1 MRPKQLMKPRQSMNA
16 TGYRRLGWLWLA
28 VLALCAIWLGWML
41 RQGLPADTDLTALL
55 PADRQVPLIEKAD
68 RELGRGFENRFLLLL
83 DDDQRVATTQALGRS
98 LQKLVD
104 AGQLAS
110 VDWQELDLA
119 DADPHDWMGSW
130 RYRLLTPAWQQ
141 AIDNGDAMTLVDP
154 ALRRLFSPTARPDP
168 VADPFGLLDAW
179 LSRLPQ
185 SPVGAADGLLT
196 LDVAGQSDSQSGT
209 RSGDQAG
216 RHPWSVII
224 GELAGS
230 PYDLPM
236 QNALHA
242 ALEQFQ
248 QQHPDAELLR
258 SGLVF
263 HAAAGARQ
271 AKHEMSTIG
280 AASLIGVLLIIGF
293 VFRSPRVLLQLMVP
307 LLAGS
312 LFALTL
318 TLGLFGR
325 LHLLTLAF
333 GASLIGI
340 AIDYV
345 LHLQCERAI
354 EGRGFR
360 LRRLLPSLTLGLI
373 SSVIAY
379 VAQALTPMPGLR
391 QMAAFAAFGLI
402 GAWLT
407 VVLWLPRF
415 TLHASPFTARLATR
429 WWRLCQPRWR
439 LPPRLA
445 LVAAAVLITICALR
459 LQSDDSLALLNP
471 SPAALMQDEE
481 RVQQLLDR
489 DTGSRYFLVQAG
501 DAQALLARLETLDAA
516 LDGAIADGLEVEY
529 QSLADAVPT
538 ADEQD
543 ANLARVRKLYGAP
556 LDALVQRAGLPADV
570 ADKARARLPQAPS
583 LTLAEWLETPLGSL
597 QRRLWLGNTADG
609 GVAATVVISG
619 ARDDHTDATLRGL
632 ADEPTA
638 SPTRSRT
645 SVEYIDRVDR
655 IGALLGELRRHTAV
669 WVGLAMA
676 LMTLALAW
684 RYRRQA
690 WRVIVPPFGATLIVL
705 SGFALAGVPLN
716 IFNQLG
722 LLLVLGIGLDAGI
735 FNVEHARQ
743 PSAWLAITLSTLTS
757 LLAFGMLAFSA
768 TPALHYLGLTCLIG
782 LASVWLLV
790 PWVRPSD
797 SYHGHHSGKRP
808 PLDQGLAPDRDQPEE
823 NPHV

>member
-1 MRPKQLMKPRQSMNA
+1 MKIVD
-16 TGYRRLGWLWLA
+16 YRRLGWLWLV
-28 VLALCAIWLGWML
+28 VLAFCAVWLGWML

-55 PADRQVPLIEKAD
+55 PADRQAPLVEKAD

-83 DDDQRVATTQALGRS
+83 GDEDRVATTQALGRS
-98 LQKLVD
+98 LQQLVD
-104 AGQLAS
+104 NGQLAGI
-110 VDWQELDLA
+110 DWRELDLA
-119 DADPHDWMGSW
+119 DADPHEWMGPW
-130 RYRLLTPAWQQ
+130 RYRLLTPRWQQ
-141 AIDNGDAMTLVDP
+141 AIDTDGGSTLVEP
-154 ALRRLFSPTARPDP
+154 ALRQLFSPTARPDP
-168 VADPFGLLDAW
+168 VADPFGVLDAW

-185 SPVGAADGLLT
+185 SPIGAADGLLT
-196 LDVAGQSDSQSGT
+196 LD
-209 RSGDQAG
+209 RSHQPGNQK
-216 RHPWSVII
+216 WSVLI
-224 GELAGS
+224 GELKGS

-236 QNALHA
+236 QTALHTKLA
-242 ALEQFQ
+242 QFQ

-280 AASLIGVLLIIGF
+280 AASLLGVLLIIGF
-293 VFRSPRVLLQLMVP
+293 VFRSPRVLLQLVVP

-318 TLGLFGR
+318 TLGIFGR

-345 LHLQCERAI
+345 LHLQCDRAI

-402 GAWLT
+402 GAWLS

-415 TLHASPFTARLATR
+415 KLHASPFTARLATS

-439 LPPRLA
+439 LSPWFALA
-445 LVAAAVLITICALR
+445 GAVVLIIVCALR
-459 LQSDDSLALLNP
+459 LTSDDSLELLNP
-471 SPAALMQDEE
+471 SPAALMQDEA

-489 DTGSRYFLVQAG
+489 DTGSRYFLVQA
-501 DAQALLARLETLDAA
+501 DDIQALLARLEKLDDA
-516 LDGAIADGLEVEY
+516 LDKAIGEGLAIDY
-529 QSLADAVPT
+529 QSLAESVPT
-538 ADEQD
+538 ATEQQ
-543 ANLARVRKLYGAP
+543 ANLARMQKLYGAP
-556 LDALVQRAGLPADV
+556 LDELIQRAGLPAEV
-570 ADKARARLPQAPS
+570 AAKARARLEDAPL
-583 LTLAEWLETPLGSL
+583 LTLTDWLKTPLGSL
-597 QRRLWLGNTADG
+597 QQQLWLGKTENG

-619 ARDDHTDATLRGL
+619 ARDAETDEALRGL
-632 ADEPTA
+632 ANSLT
-638 SPTRSRT
+638 T
-645 SVEYIDRVDR
+645 SQDDSQTDANTYLQANVEYVDRVSR
-655 IGALLGELRRHTAV
+655 IGSLLGELRRHTAA
-669 WVGLAMA
+669 WVALAMV
-676 LMTLALAW
+676 LMTLGLVA
-684 RYRRQA
+684 RYRRRA

-705 SGFALAGVPLN
+705 TAFAVTGVPLN

-735 FNVEHARQ
+735 FNVEHARR

-782 LASVWLLV
+782 LASVWALV
-790 PWVRPSD
+790 PWVRPADDAYPTHRSPHQPLQE
-797 SYHGHHSGKRP
+797 SEHG
-808 PLDQGLAPDRDQPEE
+808 
-823 NPHV
+823 

>member
-1 MRPKQLMKPRQSMNA
+1 MTRA
-16 TGYRRLGWLWLA
+16 GYRRLGWLWFAILT
-28 VLALCAIWLGWML
+28 LCAIWLGWML
-41 RQGLPADTDLTALL
+41 RHGLPADTDLTALL
-55 PADRQVPLIEKAD
+55 PADRQAPLIEQAD

-83 DDDQRVATTQALGRS
+83 GDDERVATTRALGQAL
-98 LQKLVD
+98 QTLVD
-104 AGQLAS
+104 DGQLAAI
-110 VDWQELDLA
+110 DWRELDLA
-119 DADPHDWMGSW
+119 DADPHDWMGHW

-141 AIDNGDAMTLVDP
+141 IIDRGDAGTLVEP

-168 VADPFGLLDAW
+168 VADPFGLLDTW
-179 LSRLPQ
+179 LARLPG
-185 SPVGAADGLLT
+185 SPIGAADGLLT
-196 LDVAGQSDSQSGT
+196 LDRDDRQ
-209 RSGDQAG
+209 
-216 RHPWSVII
+216 WSVLI
-224 GELAGS
+224 GELKGS
-230 PYDLPM
+230 PYDMPM

-242 ALEQFQ
+242 TLEQFQ

-271 AKHEMSTIG
+271 AKHEISTIG
-280 AASLIGVLLIIGF
+280 AASLLGVLLIIGF

-318 TLGLFGR
+318 TLGFFGR

-345 LHLQCERAI
+345 LHLQCDRAI
-354 EGRGFR
+354 AGAGFR
-360 LRRLLPSLTLGLI
+360 LRRLLPSLALGLI
-373 SSVIAY
+373 SSVVAY

-391 QMAAFAAFGLI
+391 QMAAFAAFGLV

-439 LPPRLA
+439 LPPWLA
-445 LVAAAVLITICALR
+445 LVGAVVLVVICVLR
-459 LQSDDSLALLNP
+459 LTSDDSLELLNP
-471 SPAALMQDEE
+471 SPAALMQDEQ

-489 DTGSRYFLVQAG
+489 DTGSRYFLVQAE
-501 DAQALLARLETLDAA
+501 DTQALLTRLDTLDAA
-516 LDGAIADGLEVEY
+516 LDRAIADGLRVEY
-529 QSLADAVPT
+529 QSLAGSVPT
-538 ADEQD
+538 AAQQQ
-543 ANLARVRKLYGAP
+543 ANLARVRSLYGEP
-556 LDALVQRAGLPADV
+556 LDDLVQRAGLPAEV
-570 ADKARARLPQAPS
+570 AEKARARLDASAP
-583 LTLAEWLETPLGSL
+583 LTVADWLDTPLG
-597 QRRLWLGNTADG
+597 QYQQRLWLGETADD
-609 GVAATVVISG
+609 GVAAMAVVSG
-619 ARDDHTDATLRGL
+619 ARDAETGRTLQAVAEAVG
-632 ADEPTA
+632 
-638 SPTRSRT
+638 SPQVR
-645 SVEYIDRVDR
+645 VEYVDRVDR

-669 WVGLAMA
+669 WVVLAMA
-676 LMTLALAW
+676 LMTLALVW
-684 RYRRQA
+684 RYRRRA

-705 SGFALAGVPLN
+705 TAFALAGVPLN

-782 LASVWLLV
+782 LASVWVLV
-790 PWVRPSD
+790 PWVRPAD
-797 SYHGHHSGKRP
+797 PHRIHQQENEHG
-808 PLDQGLAPDRDQPEE
+808 
-823 NPHV
+823 

>member
-1 MRPKQLMKPRQSMNA
+1 MKSDRFVK
-16 TGYRRLGWLWLA
+16 TLGYRRLGWLWLV
-28 VLALCAIWLGWML
+28 VLAFCAVWLGWML

-55 PADRQVPLIEKAD
+55 PADRQAPLVEKAD

-83 DDDQRVATTQALGRS
+83 DDDDRVATTQALGRS
-98 LQKLVD
+98 LQQLVD
-104 AGQLAS
+104 DGQLAGI
-110 VDWQELDLA
+110 DWRELDLA
-119 DADPHDWMGSW
+119 DADPHEWMGPW
-130 RYRLLTPAWQQ
+130 RYRLLTPQWQQ
-141 AIDNGDAMTLVDP
+141 TIDANGGSTLVDP
-154 ALRRLFSPTARPDP
+154 ALRQLFSPTARPDP

-185 SPVGAADGLLT
+185 SPIGAADGLLT
-196 LDVAGQSDSQSGT
+196 LDRSHQPGSQK
-209 RSGDQAG
+209 
-216 RHPWSVII
+216 WSVLI
-224 GELAGS
+224 GELKGS

-236 QNALHA
+236 QTALHTT
-242 ALEQFQ
+242 LEQFQ

-280 AASLIGVLLIIGF
+280 AASLLGVLLIIGF

-318 TLGLFGR
+318 TLGIFGR

-345 LHLQCERAI
+345 LHLQCDRAI

-415 TLHASPFTARLATR
+415 TLHASPFTARLATG

-439 LPPRLA
+439 LSPWLA
-445 LVAAAVLITICALR
+445 LAGAVVLIVVCALR
-459 LQSDDSLALLNP
+459 LTSDDSLALLNP
-471 SPAALMQDEE
+471 SPAALMQDEA

-489 DTGSRYFLVQAG
+489 DTGSRYFLVQAE
-501 DAQALLARLETLDAA
+501 DTQALLARLDVLDSA
-516 LDGAIADGLEVEY
+516 LDKAIGEGLEIDY
-529 QSLADAVPT
+529 QSLAGSVPT
-538 ADEQD
+538 AAEQQ

-556 LDALVQRAGLPADV
+556 LDELIQRAGLPAEV
-570 ADKARARLPQAPS
+570 AEKARAQLEKSPM
-583 LTLAEWLETPLGSL
+583 LTLANWLETPLGSL
-597 QRRLWLGNTADG
+597 QQRLWLGETDDG
-609 GVAATVVISG
+609 GVAATAVVSG
-619 ARDDHTDATLRGL
+619 VRNADVDRTLHSLAKSQTHQGAT
-632 ADEPTA
+632 
-638 SPTRSRT
+638 
-645 SVEYIDRVDR
+645 VEYVDRVSR
-655 IGALLGELRRHTAV
+655 IGSLLGELRQHTAM
-669 WVGLAMA
+669 WVALAMV
-676 LMTLALAW
+676 LMTLALVA
-684 RYRRQA
+684 RYRRRA

-705 SGFALAGVPLN
+705 TAFAVTGVPLN

-735 FNVEHARQ
+735 FNVEHARR

-782 LASVWLLV
+782 LASVWALV
-790 PWVRPSD
+790 PWVRPADDAYPTHD
-797 SYHGHHSGKRP
+797 SPNPSSREIEHGWG
-808 PLDQGLAPDRDQPEE
+808 
-823 NPHV
+823 

>member
-1 MRPKQLMKPRQSMNA
+1 MKIVRLMNK

-28 VLALCAIWLGWML
+28 ILMLCALWLVWML

-55 PADRQVPLIEKAD
+55 PADRQAPLVEKAD

-83 DDDQRVATTQALGRS
+83 DDDERVSTTQTLGHS
-98 LQKLVD
+98 LQTLVD
-104 AGQLAS
+104 DGQLAAI
-110 VDWQELDLA
+110 DWRELDLA
-119 DADPHDWMGSW
+119 DADPHGWMGQW
-130 RYRLLTPAWQQ
+130 RYRLLTPQWQQ
-141 AIDNGDAMTLVDP
+141 IIDNDDGNQLVDP

-185 SPVGAADGLLT
+185 SPIGAADGLLT
-196 LDVAGQSDSQSGT
+196 LNAD
-209 RSGDQAG
+209 G
-216 RHPWSVII
+216 RQWSVLI
-224 GELAGS
+224 GELEGS
-230 PYDLPM
+230 PYDLSM

-242 ALEQFQ
+242 ALEHFQ

-271 AKHEMSTIG
+271 AKHEISTIG
-280 AASLIGVLLIIGF
+280 AASLLGVLLIIGF
-293 VFRSPRVLLQLMVP
+293 VFRSPRVLLQLMIP

-318 TLGLFGR
+318 TLGIFGR

-333 GASLIGI
+333 GASLVGI

-345 LHLQCERAI
+345 LHLQCDRAI
-354 EGRGFR
+354 AGHKFR

-415 TLHASPFTARLATR
+415 TLHASPFTARLATG

-439 LPPRLA
+439 LSPWLA
-445 LVAAAVLITICALR
+445 LAGAVVLIVVCALR
-459 LQSDDSLALLNP
+459 LTSDDSLALLNP
-471 SPAALMQDEE
+471 SPAALMQDEA

-489 DTGSRYFLVQAG
+489 DTGSRYFLVQAE
-501 DAQALLARLETLDAA
+501 DTQALLARLDQLDAA
-516 LDGAIADGLEVEY
+516 LDQAIAEGLNVDY
-529 QSLADAVPT
+529 QSLASSVPT
-538 ADEQD
+538 AAEQQ

-556 LDALVQRAGLPADV
+556 LDELIQRAGLPAEV
-570 ADKARARLPQAPS
+570 AEKGRAQLEKSPM
-583 LTLAEWLETPLGSL
+583 LTLANWLETPLGSL
-597 QRRLWLGNTADG
+597 QQRLWLGKTANG

-619 ARDDHTDATLRGL
+619 ARDAGTTNALGVL
-632 ADEPTA
+632 ANSLPQ
-638 SPTRSRT
+638 
-645 SVEYIDRVDR
+645 VEYVDRVSR

-669 WVGLAMA
+669 WVALAMA
-676 LMTLALAW
+676 LMTLGLVW
-684 RYRRQA
+684 RYRRRA

-705 SGFALAGVPLN
+705 TTFAVSGVPLN

-735 FNVEHARQ
+735 FNVEHARR

-782 LASVWLLV
+782 LASVWALV
-790 PWVRPSD
+790 PWVRPADDAYPSTILQI
-797 SYHGHHSGKRP
+797 SPHGRLSMAGVEHDWG
-808 PLDQGLAPDRDQPEE
+808 
-823 NPHV
+823 

>member
-1 MRPKQLMKPRQSMNA
+1 MKCDRFIKTLS
-16 TGYRRLGWLWLA
+16 YRRLGWLWLVALAFCA
-28 VLALCAIWLGWML
+28 VWLGWML

-55 PADRQVPLIEKAD
+55 PADRQAPLIEKAD

-83 DDDQRVATTQALGRS
+83 GDDDRVATTQALGRS
-98 LQKLVD
+98 LQQLVD
-104 AGQLAS
+104 DGQLAGI
-110 VDWQELDLA
+110 DWRELDLA
-119 DADPHDWMGSW
+119 DADPHEWMGPW
-130 RYRLLTPAWQQ
+130 RYRLLTPQWQQ
-141 AIDNGDAMTLVDP
+141 AIDTDGGSTLVDP
-154 ALRRLFSPTARPDP
+154 ALRQLFSPTARPNP

-196 LDVAGQSDSQSGT
+196 LD
-209 RSGDQAG
+209 RSHQPGNQK
-216 RHPWSVII
+216 WSVLI
-224 GELAGS
+224 GELDGS

-236 QNALHA
+236 QSALHTT
-242 ALEQFQ
+242 LEQFQ

-280 AASLIGVLLIIGF
+280 AASLLGVLLIIGF

-318 TLGLFGR
+318 TLGIFGR

-345 LHLQCERAI
+345 LHLQCDRAI

-415 TLHASPFTARLATR
+415 TLHASPFTARLATG

-439 LPPRLA
+439 LSPWLA
-445 LVAAAVLITICALR
+445 LVGAVVLVIVCALR
-459 LQSDDSLALLNP
+459 LTSDDSLELLNP
-471 SPAALMQDEE
+471 SPAALMKNEA

-489 DTGSRYFLVQAG
+489 DTGSRYFLVQAE
-501 DAQALLARLETLDAA
+501 DTQALLARLDT
-516 LDGAIADGLEVEY
+516 LDGALDQAIGEGLKIDY
-529 QSLADAVPT
+529 QSLAGSVPT
-538 ADEQD
+538 AVEQQ
-543 ANLARVRKLYGAP
+543 ANLARVRKLYGTP
-556 LDALVQRAGLPADV
+556 LDELIQRAGLSAEV
-570 ADKARARLPQAPS
+570 AAKARARLEQSTP

-597 QRRLWLGNTADG
+597 QQRLWLGETANG

-619 ARDDHTDATLRGL
+619 ARDARVDKALQALGESLTT
-632 ADEPTA
+632 PKA
-638 SPTRSRT
+638 SI
-645 SVEYIDRVDR
+645 EYVDRVSR
-655 IGALLGELRRHTAV
+655 IGELLGELRRHTAM
-669 WVGLAMA
+669 WVALAMV
-676 LMTLALAW
+676 LMTLALVA
-684 RYRRQA
+684 RYRRRA

-705 SGFALAGVPLN
+705 TAFAVTGVPLN

-735 FNVEHARQ
+735 FNVEHARR

-782 LASVWLLV
+782 LASVWALV
-790 PWVRPSD
+790 PWVRPADAYPTHS
-797 SYHGHHSGKRP
+797 SPRQFSRESEHG
-808 PLDQGLAPDRDQPEE
+808 
-823 NPHV
+823 

>member
-1 MRPKQLMKPRQSMNA
+1 MTDR
-16 TGYRRLGWLWLA
+16 GYRWLGWLWLA
-28 VLALCAIWLGWML
+28 SLALCALWLGWML

-55 PADRQVPLIEKAD
+55 PADRQAPLVEKAD

-83 DDDQRVATTQALGRS
+83 GDDERVPTTQALGRS
-98 LQKLVD
+98 LQRLVD
-104 AGQLAS
+104 EGQLAG
-110 VDWQELDLA
+110 VDWRELDLA
-119 DADPHDWMGSW
+119 DADPHGWMGQW
-130 RYRLLTPAWQQ
+130 RYRLLTPQWQQ
-141 AIDNGDAMTLVDP
+141 AIDTDGGSTLVEP
-154 ALRRLFSPTARPDP
+154 ALRRLFSPTARPEP

-179 LSRLPQ
+179 LSRLPR
-185 SPVGAADGLLT
+185 SPIGAADGLLT
-196 LDVAGQSDSQSGT
+196 LDAE
-209 RSGDQAG
+209 G
-216 RHPWSVII
+216 RQWSVLI
-224 GELAGS
+224 GELKGS

-236 QNALHA
+236 QNALHS
-242 ALEQFQ
+242 ALERFQ

-271 AKHEMSTIG
+271 AKREMSTIG
-280 AASLIGVLLIIGF
+280 AASLLGVLLVIGF

-318 TLGLFGR
+318 TLGIFGR

-340 AIDYV
+340 AVDYV
-345 LHLQCERAI
+345 LHLQCDRVI
-354 EGRGFR
+354 DGRQFR
-360 LRRLLPSLTLGLI
+360 LRRLMPSLTLGLI

-439 LPPRLA
+439 LSPWLA
-445 LVAAAVLITICALR
+445 LAGALVLATFCGLR
-459 LQSDDSLALLNP
+459 LTSDDSLELLNP
-471 SPAALMQDEE
+471 SPAALMQDEQ

-489 DTGSRYFLVQAG
+489 DTGSRYFLVRAADTQS
-501 DAQALLARLETLDAA
+501 LLTRLDM
-516 LDGAIADGLEVEY
+516 LDGSLDRAIADGLQVEY
-529 QSLADAVPT
+529 QSLAGSVPT
-538 ADEQD
+538 MAEQQ

-556 LDALVQRAGLPADV
+556 LDALVERAGLPATV
-570 ADKARARLPQAPS
+570 ADEARARLQQAPP

-597 QRRLWLGNTADG
+597 QQRLWLGKTDDG

-619 ARDDHTDATLRGL
+619 ARDARTDATLSTL
-632 ADEPTA
+632 ADSLPK
-638 SPTRSRT
+638 
-645 SVEYIDRVDR
+645 VEYSDRVSR
-655 IGALLGELRRHTAV
+655 IGGLLGELRRHTAL
-669 WVGLAMA
+669 WVAAAMA
-676 LMTLALAW
+676 LMTLALLW
-684 RYRRQA
+684 RYRGRA
-690 WRVIVPPFGATLIVL
+690 WRVVVPPFGATLIVL
-705 SGFALAGVPLN
+705 TAFAVGGVPLN

-722 LLLVLGIGLDAGI
+722 LLLILGIGLDAGI
-735 FNVEHARQ
+735 FNVEHARK
-743 PSAWLAITLSTLTS
+743 PAAWLAITLSTLTS

-782 LASVWLLV
+782 LASVWALV
-790 PWVRPSD
+790 PWVRPEA
-797 SYHGHHSGKRP
+797 GHSTPR
-808 PLDQGLAPDRDQPEE
+808 RESE
-823 NPHV
+823 HV

>member
-1 MRPKQLMKPRQSMNA
+1 MTRAN
-16 TGYRRLGWLWLA
+16 YHRLGWLWFA
-28 VLALCAIWLGWML
+28 VLTLCTLWLGWML

-55 PADRQVPLIEKAD
+55 PADRQAPLVERAD

-83 DDDQRVATTQALGRS
+83 GDDDRVATTQALGRS
-98 LQKLVD
+98 LQTLVD
-104 AGQLAS
+104 EGQLAAI
-110 VDWQELDLA
+110 DWRELDLA
-119 DADPHDWMGSW
+119 DADPHGWMGPW
-130 RYRLLTPAWQQ
+130 RYRLLTPQWQQ
-141 AIDNGDAMTLVDP
+141 TLDDGDGRTLVEP

-168 VADPFGLLDAW
+168 VADPFGLLDVW

-185 SPVGAADGLLT
+185 SPIGAADGLLT
-196 LDVAGQSDSQSGT
+196 LDT
-209 RSGDQAG
+209 GDQPDG
-216 RHPWSVII
+216 RQWSVLI
-224 GELAGS
+224 GELKGS

-236 QNALHA
+236 QNALHSTLA
-242 ALEQFQ
+242 QFQ
-248 QQHPDAELLR
+248 QQHPEAELLR

-280 AASLIGVLLIIGF
+280 AASLLGVLLIIAF

-345 LHLQCERAI
+345 LHLQCDRAI
-354 EGRGFR
+354 AGRGFR
-360 LRRLLPSLTLGLI
+360 LRRLLPSLVLGLI

-415 TLHASPFTARLATR
+415 TLHASPFTDRLATR
-429 WWRLCQPRWR
+429 WWRLCQPRWQ
-439 LPPRLA
+439 LPPWLA
-445 LVAAAVLITICALR
+445 LIGAIALVIVCAVR
-459 LQSDDSLALLNP
+459 LTSDDSLELLNP
-471 SPAALMQDEE
+471 SPAALMQDEQ

-489 DTGSRYFLVQAG
+489 DTGSRYFLVQAENT
-501 DAQALLARLETLDAA
+501 QALLARLDALDAE
-516 LDGAIADGLEVEY
+516 LDRAIADGLQIEY
-529 QSLADAVPT
+529 QSLAGSVPT
-538 ADEQD
+538 MAEQQ
-543 ANLARVRKLYGAP
+543 ANLARVGKLYGAP
-556 LDALVQRAGLPADV
+556 LDDLVQRAGLPAEV
-570 ADKARARLPQAPS
+570 ARKARAQLGKSPP
-583 LTLAEWLETPLGSL
+583 LTLDDWLGTPLGKL
-597 QRRLWLGNTADG
+597 QQRLWLGRTPEG

-619 ARDDHTDATLRGL
+619 ARGAAPDKVLRDL
-632 ADEPTA
+632 AGA
-638 SPTRSRT
+638 QAG
-645 SVEYIDRVDR
+645 VEYVDRVER

-669 WVGLAMA
+669 WVLAAMT
-676 LMTLALAW
+676 LMTLALIG
-684 RYRRQA
+684 RYRRHA

-705 SGFALAGVPLN
+705 ASFALAGVPLN

-735 FNVEHARQ
+735 FNVEHARK

-782 LASVWLLV
+782 LASVWMLV
-790 PWVRPSD
+790 PWVRPVD
-797 SYHGHHSGKRP
+797 PNRTQRQEIEH
-808 PLDQGLAPDRDQPEE
+808 E
-823 NPHV
+823 

>member
-1 MRPKQLMKPRQSMNA
+1 MKSDRFIK
-16 TGYRRLGWLWLA
+16 TLGYRRLGWLWLVALAFCA
-28 VLALCAIWLGWML
+28 VWLGWML
-41 RQGLPADTDLTALL
+41 RQDLPADTDLTALL
-55 PADRQVPLIEKAD
+55 PADRQAPLVEKAD

-83 DDDQRVATTQALGRS
+83 GDDDRVATTQALGRS
-98 LQKLVD
+98 LQQLVD
-104 AGQLAS
+104 DGQLAGI
-110 VDWQELDLA
+110 DWRELDLA
-119 DADPHDWMGSW
+119 DADPHEWMGPW
-130 RYRLLTPAWQQ
+130 RYRLLTPRWQQ
-141 AIDNGDAMTLVDP
+141 AIDTDGGSTLVDP
-154 ALRRLFSPTARPDP
+154 ALRQLFSPTARPDP

-179 LSRLPQ
+179 LSQLPQ
-185 SPVGAADGLLT
+185 SPISAADGLLT
-196 LDVAGQSDSQSGT
+196 LDRSHQRDSQK
-209 RSGDQAG
+209 
-216 RHPWSVII
+216 WSVLI
-224 GELAGS
+224 GELKGS

-236 QNALHA
+236 QTALHA
-242 ALEQFQ
+242 TLEQFQ

-280 AASLIGVLLIIGF
+280 AASLLGVLLIIGF

-318 TLGLFGR
+318 TLGIFGR

-345 LHLQCERAI
+345 LHLQCDRAI

-402 GAWLT
+402 GAWFT

-415 TLHASPFTARLATR
+415 TLHSSPFTVRLATG

-439 LPPRLA
+439 LSPWLA
-445 LVAAAVLITICALR
+445 LAGAVVLIVVCALR
-459 LQSDDSLALLNP
+459 LTSDDSLALLNP
-471 SPAALMQDEE
+471 SPAALMQDEA

-489 DTGSRYFLVQAG
+489 DTGSRYFLVQAE
-501 DAQALLARLETLDAA
+501 DTQALLARLEQLDSA
-516 LDGAIADGLEVEY
+516 LDQAIGEGLEIEY
-529 QSLADAVPT
+529 QSLAGSVPT
-538 ADEQD
+538 AAEQQ

-556 LDALVQRAGLPADV
+556 LDELIQRAGLPAEV
-570 ADKARARLPQAPS
+570 AEKARAQLEKSPM
-583 LTLAEWLETPLGSL
+583 LTLANWLETPLGSL
-597 QRRLWLGNTADG
+597 QQRLWLGETDDG
-609 GVAATVVISG
+609 GVAATVVVSG
-619 ARDDHTDATLRGL
+619 ARNANVDRTLRAL
-632 ADEPTA
+632 AESQTHQGA
-638 SPTRSRT
+638 T
-645 SVEYIDRVDR
+645 VEYVDRVSR
-655 IGALLGELRRHTAV
+655 IGSLLGELRRHTAM
-669 WVGLAMA
+669 WVALAMV
-676 LMTLALAW
+676 LMTLALVA
-684 RYRRQA
+684 RYRRRA

-705 SGFALAGVPLN
+705 TAFAVTGVPLN

-735 FNVEHARQ
+735 FNVEHARR

-782 LASVWLLV
+782 LASVWALV
-790 PWVRPSD
+790 PWVRPAD
-797 SYHGHHSGKRP
+797 DAYPTHGSPNQSSRESEHG
-808 PLDQGLAPDRDQPEE
+808 
-823 NPHV
+823 